1 MGESKKSENL
11 LLSIIC
17 IIFFVYILM
26 IIRIILF
33 RDVPI
38 YAISKGI
45 FRTVNLIPFYTI
57 YQFIVDSN
65 IDFMKATVNII
76 ENIGIFIPMGI
87 FLPIVCKNL
96 NKKTIIITIILVSL
110 AFELTQYIFALG
122 SSDIDDVILNSLGGI
137 IGITIYIN
145 MNKLFPNDI
154 KRFKVII
161 ATSLILGVIGLGV
174 ISKNYHNLLT
184 FKFRPDKKISK
195 ILIEENR
202 EIIKD
207 INKDTVDIVGTFES
221 FKKGIITIKAGSNNK
236 VKRPE
241 NLIDSDG
248 NIRIYLNENTK
259 LVSYI
264 ITKESK
270 MDIVKYEEFDVK
282 NLDLLRRYDTI
293 NVWID
298 KENQPKDKHGIMASK
313 LLIGLYE

>member
-11 LLSIIC
+11 LLSIIY

-26 IIRIILF
+26 IIRIILV

-38 YAISKGI
+38 YASSKGT

-65 IDFMKATVNII
+65 IDFMKATINII

>member
-1 MGESKKSENL
+1 MIESKKSEKL
-11 LLSIIC
+11 LLSIIY
-17 IIFFVYILM
+17 IIFLVYILM

-38 YAISKGI
+38 YAIFKGT
-45 FRTVNLIPFYTI
+45 FRNVNLIPFYTI

-65 IDFMKATVNII
+65 LDFMKATVNII

-96 NKKTIIITIILVSL
+96 NKKTIIIVIILVSL

-137 IGITIYIN
+137 IGINIYIN

-154 KRFKVII
+154 NRFKAII
-161 ATSLILGVIGLGV
+161 GTSLVLGVIGLGV

-184 FKFRPDKKISK
+184 FKFRPDRKISK

-207 INKDTVDIVGTFES
+207 INKDTVDIVGTF
-221 FKKGIITIKAGSNNK
+221 
-236 VKRPE
+236 
-241 NLIDSDG
+241 
-248 NIRIYLNENTK
+248 
-259 LVSYI
+259 
-264 ITKESK
+264 
-270 MDIVKYEEFDVK
+270 
-282 NLDLLRRYDTI
+282 
-293 NVWID
+293 
-298 KENQPKDKHGIMASK
+298 
-313 LLIGLYE
+313 

>member
-11 LLSIIC
+11 LLSIIY

-38 YAISKGI
+38 YAISKGT

-65 IDFMKATVNII
+65 IDFMKATINII

-221 FKKGIITIKAGSNNK
+221 FKKGIITIKAGSN
-236 VKRPE
+236 
-241 NLIDSDG
+241 
-248 NIRIYLNENTK
+248 
-259 LVSYI
+259 
-264 ITKESK
+264 
-270 MDIVKYEEFDVK
+270 
-282 NLDLLRRYDTI
+282 
-293 NVWID
+293 
-298 KENQPKDKHGIMASK
+298 
-313 LLIGLYE
+313 

>member
-11 LLSIIC
+11 LLSIIY

-38 YAISKGI
+38 YAISKGT

-65 IDFMKATVNII
+65 IDFMKATINII

-207 INKDTVDIVGTFES
+207 INKDTVDIVGAFES

-236 VKRPE
+236 VKRLE

>member
-1 MGESKKSENL
+1 MIESKKSEKL
-11 LLSIIC
+11 LLSIIY
-17 IIFFVYILM
+17 IIFLVYILM

-38 YAISKGI
+38 YAIFKGT
-45 FRTVNLIPFYTI
+45 FRNVNLIPFYTI
-57 YQFIVDSN
+57 YQYIVDSN
-65 IDFMKATVNII
+65 LDFMKATVNII

-96 NKKTIIITIILVSL
+96 NKKTIIIVIILVSL

-137 IGITIYIN
+137 IGINIYIN

-154 KRFKVII
+154 NRFKAII
-161 ATSLILGVIGLGV
+161 GTSLVLGVIGLGV

-184 FKFRPDKKISK
+184 FKFRPDRKISK

>member
-11 LLSIIC
+11 LLSIIY

-38 YAISKGI
+38 YAISKGT

-65 IDFMKATVNII
+65 IDFMKSTVNII
-76 ENIGIFIPMGI
+76 ENIGIFIPIGI
-87 FLPIVCKNL
+87 FFPIVFKNL
-96 NKKTIIITIILVSL
+96 NKKTIIIAIILVSL
-110 AFELTQYIFALG
+110 AFELIQYIFALG
-122 SSDIDDVILNSLGGI
+122 SSDIDDIILNSLGGI
-137 IGITIYIN
+137 IGIAIYIN

-161 ATSLILGVIGLGV
+161 GTSLVLGVIGLGV

-184 FKFRPDKKISK
+184 FKSRPDKKISK

-202 EIIKD
+202 EIIKGM
-207 INKDTVDIVGTFES
+207 NKDTVDIVGTFES
-221 FKKGIITIKAGSNNK
+221 FEKGIITIKAGSNDK

>member
-1 MGESKKSENL
+1 F
-11 LLSIIC
+11 LS
-17 IIFFVYILM
+17 
-26 IIRIILF
+26 
-33 RDVPI
+33 
-38 YAISKGI
+38 
-45 FRTVNLIPFYTI
+45 
-57 YQFIVDSN
+57 
-65 IDFMKATVNII
+65 
-76 ENIGIFIPMGI
+76 
-87 FLPIVCKNL
+87 IVCKNL
-96 NKKTIIITIILVSL
+96 NKKTIIIAIILVSL

-154 KRFKVII
+154 KRFKAII
-161 ATSLILGVIGLGV
+161 GTSLVLGVIGLGV

-184 FKFRPDKKISK
+184 FKFRPDRKISK

-202 EIIKD
+202 EII
-207 INKDTVDIVGTFES
+207 KDTVDIVGTFES

>member
-11 LLSIIC
+11 LLSIIY

-38 YAISKGI
+38 YAISKGT

-65 IDFMKATVNII
+65 IDFMKATINII

-236 VKRPE
+236 VKRLE

>member
-1 MGESKKSENL
+1 
-11 LLSIIC
+11 
-17 IIFFVYILM
+17 
-26 IIRIILF
+26 
-33 RDVPI
+33 
-38 YAISKGI
+38 
-45 FRTVNLIPFYTI
+45 
-57 YQFIVDSN
+57 
-65 IDFMKATVNII
+65 
-76 ENIGIFIPMGI
+76 FIPMGI